1 MKLAYKNFSAV
12 IETSSKNVAAIV
24 VENSEMMYRFL
35 MDLRKA
41 VEKTAGEIVISDDNR
56 IIDFNKNVELLIN
69 FIQFE
74 LNQRTLL
81 SKIMASME
89 EISESSSYYNDSQ
102 QILSQIEKHI
112 MEITIDFPCDI
123 ICEKLNMQSII
134 KAIGIALPDD
144 YSSLEEKL
152 LAYMDLAR
160 DFLNKKLF
168 ILVNVRGLIP
178 HNRLQMLID
187 SALSREHEILL
198 IDNMAYP
205 KLKQENR
212 LIIDED
218 LCEI

>member
-12 IETSSKNVAAIV
+12 LETSSKNVAAVV

-35 MDLRKA
+35 VDLRKA
-41 VEKTAGEIVISDDNR
+41 TEKTADEIVISDDNR
-56 IIDFNKNVELLIN
+56 IIDFDKNVELIIN

-74 LNQRTLL
+74 INQRTLL

-89 EISESSSYYNDSQ
+89 EISESNSYYNDSQ

-134 KAIGIALPDD
+134 KAVGITLSDD

-152 LAYMDLAR
+152 LAYMDLSR

-178 HNRLQMLID
+178 YNRLQMLID

-198 IDNMAYP
+198 IDNMVYP

>member
-1 MKLAYKNFSAV
+1 MKLAYKNFSTV
-12 IETSSKNVAAIV
+12 IETSSKNVATIV

-35 MDLRKA
+35 MDLRRA
-41 VEKTAGEIVISDDNR
+41 VEKTASEIVISDDNR

-134 KAIGIALPDD
+134 KAIGIALSDD

-178 HNRLQMLID
+178 HNRLQMLVD

>member
-1 MKLAYKNFSAV
+1 MKLAYKSFSAV
-12 IETSSKNVAAIV
+12 IETSSQNVAAIII
-24 VENSEMMYRFL
+24 ENSEMMYRFL
-35 MDLRKA
+35 MDMRKA
-41 VEKTAGEIVISDDNR
+41 MDEAVDEIVISDDNR
-56 IIDFNKNVELLIN
+56 IMDFNKNAELLIN

-81 SKIMASME
+81 SKIMASIE
-89 EISESSSYYNDSQ
+89 RVSESNSFYNNSQ
-102 QILSQIEKHI
+102 QILAQIEKHI
-112 MEITIDFPCDI
+112 MEITIDFPGDI
-123 ICEKLNMQSII
+123 VCEKLNMQSII
-134 KAIGIALPDD
+134 KAVGITLSDD

-152 LAYMDLAR
+152 LVYMDLAR

-178 HNRLQMLID
+178 YNRLQMLID

-212 LIIDED
+212 LIIDKD

>member
-1 MKLAYKNFSAV
+1 MKLAYKKFSTV
-12 IETSSKNVAAIV
+12 IETSPQNAAAIV
-24 VENSEMMYRFL
+24 VENSEMMYGLL
-35 MDLRKA
+35 MDLRNA
-41 VEKTAGEIVISDDNR
+41 AEKTVDEIVLSDDAR
-56 IIDFNKNVELLIN
+56 IIDFNKNAELLIN

-74 LNQRTLL
+74 LNQRMLL
-81 SKIMASME
+81 SKIMASIE
-89 EISESSSYYNDSQ
+89 EISESSSYYNNSQ

-112 MEITIDFPCDI
+112 MEMTIDFPGDI

-134 KAIGIALPDD
+134 KAVGIALSDD

-152 LAYMDLAR
+152 LVYMDLAR

-168 ILVNVRGLIP
+168 ILVNVRGFIP
-178 HNRLQMLID
+178 YNRLQMLID
-187 SALSREHEILL
+187 SALSREHEIIL

-205 KLKQENR
+205 KLKQETR

>member
-12 IETSSKNVAAIV
+12 IETSPQNVAAII

-35 MDLRKA
+35 MDMRKA
-41 VEKTAGEIVISDDNR
+41 MEGAVEEIVISDDNR
-56 IIDFNKNVELLIN
+56 IMDFNKNAELLID

-74 LNQRTLL
+74 LNQRALL
-81 SKIMASME
+81 SKIMASIE
-89 EISESSSYYNDSQ
+89 RVSESNSFYNNSQ

-134 KAIGIALPDD
+134 KAVGIALSDD
-144 YSSLEEKL
+144 YSNLEEKL
-152 LAYMDLAR
+152 LVYMDLAR

-168 ILVNVRGLIP
+168 ILVNVRALIP
-178 HNRLQMLID
+178 YNRLQMLID

-198 IDNMAYP
+198 IDNMVYP
-205 KLKQENR
+205 KLKRENR
-212 LIIDED
+212 LIIDKD